1 VPAVFAHFSLIIIMR
16 QLSFIIAFIAVAS
29 GSTAC
34 YGPADAASAH
44 VDSLRADSIARAR
57 QDSVN
62 RSLPGYVVDSARPI
76 PEEIRRF
83 AARIGGDPV
92 SAFAHASASRE
103 ALIRRVVRDVV
114 ESDSTDLS
122 AAAITPREFI
132 DLIYPSSPYTHP
144 PYEQPPD
151 LVWMQIANPSA
162 AGYRRL
168 LARRGGQAFAYIG
181 HGCASKAERQGPN
194 TLFVDCVITVRD
206 PSRAE
211 IKQRWFGSIIERD
224 GRFKILSYRN
234 QF

>member
-1 VPAVFAHFSLIIIMR
+1 MR
-16 QLSFIIAFIAVAS
+16 QLSFIVAFVAIS
-29 GSTAC
+29 STTTTAC

-57 QDSVN
+57 QDSIN

-83 AARIGGDPV
+83 AARIGGNPV
-92 SAFAHASASRE
+92 SVFAHASASRE

-114 ESDSTDLS
+114 ASDSTDLS

-132 DLIYPSSPYTHP
+132 DLIYPSSPYTRP

-168 LARRGGQAFAYIG
+168 LARRGGQAFVYIS
-181 HGCASKAERQGPN
+181 HGCAGKPERQGPN

-224 GRFKILSYRN
+224 GRFKVLSYRN

>member
-1 VPAVFAHFSLIIIMR
+1 MR
-16 QLSFIIAFIAVAS
+16 QLSFVVSLIAIA
-29 GSTAC
+29 STTSSAC
-34 YGPADAASAH
+34 YGPADAAAARS
-44 VDSLRADSIARAR
+44 DSLRADSMARAR
-57 QDSVN
+57 QDSIN
-62 RSLPGYVVDSARPI
+62 RTLPGYVVDSARPI

-92 SAFAHASASRE
+92 TVFAHASTSRE
-103 ALIRRVVRDVV
+103 ALIQRVVRDVAKA
-114 ESDSTDLS
+114 DGTDLA

-132 DLIYPSSPYTHP
+132 DLVYPSSPYTHP
-144 PYEQPPD
+144 PCEQPPD

-168 LARRGGQAFAYIG
+168 LARRGGQAFAYVS
-181 HGCASKAERQGPN
+181 HVCAANPERQGRN
-194 TLFVDCVITVRD
+194 TLYVDCVITVRD

-211 IKQRWFGSIIERD
+211 IKQRWFGSIVERN